1 MLTGT
6 VAKIHWQPRSE
17 QSLCDHP
24 LAGVAMVGN
33 TACVVLFASQPVGG
47 REMTRIM
54 LKS

>member
-24 LAGVAMVGN
+24 LAGVAMVQE
-33 TACVVLFASQPVGG
+33 TLHALGG
-47 REMTRIM
+47 VMVI
-54 LKS
+54 KF